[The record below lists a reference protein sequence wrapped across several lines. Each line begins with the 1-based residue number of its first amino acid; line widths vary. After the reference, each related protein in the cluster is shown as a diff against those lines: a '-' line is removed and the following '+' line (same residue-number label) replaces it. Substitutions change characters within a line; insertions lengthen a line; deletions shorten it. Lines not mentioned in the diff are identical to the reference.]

1 MNLFSRLIAAVHQAI
16 IWHKQNKQQSSRRTQ
31 TSCQLSVVSCHK
43 IQVQLLLLDTC
54 PSSNNK
60 TMNALLA
67 RNLSKASN
75 GIRCF
80 SSGAIP
86 TSSTAQSGGYKV
98 MGLNHLSVSFFPDI
112 MPRSNLSE
120 THILRVVVKSIALDT
135 CHESRIQEEELVERS
150 LHLPSHRV
158 SFGSCGYV
166 QWIRNLFPLHCS

>member
-1 MNLFSRLIAAVHQAI
+1 MNFSPASLRRCIKQTSNHLAQTEQTAI
-16 IWHKQNKQQSSRRTQ
+16 IKTDTN
-31 TSCQLSVVSCHK
+31 QLPVVSCHK

-120 THILRVVVKSIALDT
+120 THILRVVVNSIALDT
-135 CHESRIQEEELVERS
+135 CHESRIQEEELAERS